1 MNDIMKTKNYL
12 TVLLVLILSSVFFTP
27 SCTEKIDIDLDSTY
41 QRTVIYGQ
49 ITTDTTSHKVTVT
62 TTGDYY
68 SNLPP
73 QGISGANVR
82 ISDGENEFIL
92 LEDSEEEGAYY
103 TDPNVYGVPGRNY
116 TIFVENVDLLGDG
129 NLKSYN
135 ASSELMPVA
144 SPDSIKAVYRENWEG
159 WAVQAYAQDPPE
171 TEDFYMFLVYV
182 NDELDSD
189 SLQNIIIT
197 DDALFNGNYT
207 NGVVVYYLNGVD
219 ALSVGDTITT
229 AFCGIS
235 RDYYKYL
242 TEAQVATR
250 PSVPLFS
257 GPPANPRSNFNN
269 GAIGY
274 FAAYSLS
281 RASTIIEEEE

>member
-1 MNDIMKTKNYL
+1 
-12 TVLLVLILSSVFFTP
+12 
-27 SCTEKIDIDLDSTY
+27 
-41 QRTVIYGQ
+41 VIYGQ
-49 ITTDTTSHKVTVT
+49 ITTDTTSHKVTIT

-68 SNLPP
+68 SNTPP

-82 ISDGENEFIL
+82 ITDGENEFIL
-92 LEDSEEEGAYY
+92 FEDSEEEGVYY
-103 TDPNVYGVPGRNY
+103 TNPNVYGVPGKTY
-116 TIFVENVDLLGDG
+116 TIFVENVDLLGNG
-129 NLKSYN
+129 NLKNYS

-144 SPDSIKAVYRENWEG
+144 SPDSIKVDYRENWEG

-182 NDELDSD
+182 NNELDSD
-189 SLQNIIIT
+189 SLQNLIIT

-207 NGVVVYYLNGVD
+207 NGVVVYYLDGDD
-219 ALSVGDTITT
+219 ALTPGDTLTT

-242 TEAQVATR
+242 IEAQVATR

-257 GPPANPRSNFNN
+257 GPPANPRSNFSNN
-269 GAIGY
+269 AIGY

-281 RASTIIEEEE
+281 RVSTIIEEQEE